1 MSAHINGDTSG
12 RVPKRAI
19 LLAAGLGTRMRPL
32 TDVLPKPLVPVGGR
46 TLADRALDRL
56 EAAGV
61 ETVVVNVHHFAD
73 KMQAHLAAR
82 LRPDIVISDERDR
95 LLESGGGVVKALPLL
110 GAEPFFVVNSDS
122 LWIEGV
128 RPNLR
133 RLAAAFDPGRMDGIL
148 LLALAI
154 ASTGYDAT
162 GDFALDPLGRL
173 RRRRESEVTPFAY
186 AGAGILKP
194 GLFEGLTADPFSLN
208 RVFDRALAADRLYG
222 IRLEGFWMHVGTP
235 TSVAS
240 AEAAIAESAA

>member
-1 MSAHINGDTSG
+1 MSA
-12 RVPKRAI
+12 VPKTAM

-32 TDVLPKPLVPVGGR
+32 TDVLPKPLVPIGGR

-61 ETVVVNVHHFAD
+61 ETVVVNVHHFAE

-82 LRPDIVISDERDR
+82 TRPQIVISDERER
-95 LLESGGGVVKALPLL
+95 LLESGGGIVKALPLL
-110 GAEPFFVVNSDS
+110 GAEPFFVVNADS
-122 LWIEGV
+122 IWIEGV

-133 RLAAAFDPGRMDGIL
+133 RLAGAFDPGRMDGIL
-148 LLALAI
+148 LLALVV

-162 GDFALDPLGRL
+162 GDFVLDPLGRL
-173 RRRRESEVTPFAY
+173 RRKREREVTPFAY
-186 AGAGILKP
+186 AGAAILKP
-194 GLFEGLTADPFSLN
+194 ELFSGLAADPFSLN
-208 RVFDRALAADRLYG
+208 RVFDRALESERLYG

-235 TSVAS
+235 TSIAS

>member
-1 MSAHINGDTSG
+1 MSA
-12 RVPKRAI
+12 VPKTAM

-32 TDVLPKPLVPVGGR
+32 TDVLPKPLVPIGGR

-61 ETVVVNVHHFAD
+61 ETVVVNVHHFAE

-82 LRPDIVISDERDR
+82 TRPRIVISDERER
-95 LLESGGGVVKALPLL
+95 LLESGGGIVKALPLL
-110 GAEPFFVVNSDS
+110 GAEPFFVVNADS
-122 LWIEGV
+122 IWIEGV

-133 RLAAAFDPGRMDGIL
+133 RLAAAFDPARMDGIL
-148 LLALAI
+148 LLALLV
-154 ASTGYDAT
+154 ASTGYDAS

-173 RRRRESEVTPFAY
+173 RRRREREITPFAY
-186 AGAGILKP
+186 AGAAILKP
-194 GLFEGLTADPFSLN
+194 ELFSGLAADPFSLN
-208 RVFDRALAADRLYG
+208 RVFDRALESERLYG

-235 TSVAS
+235 TSIAS